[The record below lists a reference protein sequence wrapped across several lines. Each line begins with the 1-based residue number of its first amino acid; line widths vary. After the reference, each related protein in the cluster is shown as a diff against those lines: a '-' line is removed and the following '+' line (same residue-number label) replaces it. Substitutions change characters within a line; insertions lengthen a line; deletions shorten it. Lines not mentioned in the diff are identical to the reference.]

1 MKLMSHSTP
10 VKACGPKRGPV
21 VSRWTKAELVDYAVS
36 KGRLTKTQANKMTL
50 ENLCSVMRDAGLRI
64 PSHHSSLRSLP
75 SLSPL
80 SSHHSSPRSSS
91 RHSSPRA
98 SSRHSSPVK
107 KCGPLRGPNRYTKPE
122 LVAFAV
128 SNGMTKSKAS
138 KMTIDQLCTFMKSA
152 AYPSPRAS
160 SRASSRHSSP
170 RASPS
175 ASPRASPSASPH
187 KQCGP
192 KTGPNRWT
200 KPELVDYAVSL
211 GMKKTHAKKMTLNRW
226 CMNVVPSNVHVPMS
240 MSPF

>member
-1 MKLMSHSTP
+1 MNISPITHSTP

-21 VSRWTKAELVDYAVS
+21 ESRWTKAELVAYAVS
-36 KGRLTKTQANKMTL
+36 KGILAKTQANKMTL

-64 PSHHSSLRSLP
+64 PSHRA
-75 SLSPL
+75 
-80 SSHHSSPRSSS
+80 SS

-98 SSRHSSPVK
+98 SSRHSSPRSSSRHSSPVK
-107 KCGPLRGPNRYTKPE
+107 RCGPLRGPNRYTKPE

-211 GMKKTHAKKMTLNRW
+211 GMKKTHAKKMTLNRL

>member
-1 MKLMSHSTP
+1 MNISPITHSTP

-21 VSRWTKAELVDYAVS
+21 ESRWTKAELVAYAVS
-36 KGRLTKTQANKMTL
+36 KGRLAKTQANKMTL

-64 PSHHSSLRSLP
+64 PSHRA
-75 SLSPL
+75 
-80 SSHHSSPRSSS
+80 SS

-98 SSRHSSPVK
+98 SSRHSSPRSSSRHSSPVK
-107 KCGPLRGPNRYTKPE
+107 RCGPLRGPNRYTKPE

-211 GMKKTHAKKMTLNRW
+211 GMKKTHAKKMTLNRL